1 MPTTTSSRLG
11 SNALTSV
18 DGLGRL
24 RDLRLL
30 TLQHNQIASLGR
42 EIAGLRK
49 LQTLRLDSNK
59 LQSPVAGLPASLVEL
74 DISGNGLT
82 SLAGVEA
89 APKLT
94 TLKVSACTRTHS
106 TRRHSTHRTE
116 KHTYAAAHTHTV
128 AHARRCAHA
137 HIHTRTR
144 TLFTPQFQ
152 LLANLFIS
160 RPHLLHASHRQATM
174 SSRH

>member
-1 MPTTTSSRLG
+1 MPTMTSSRLG
-11 SNALTSV
+11 SNALTNV

-94 TLKVSACTRTHS
+94 TLKVSALARRQHTQTQHTQSRKAHLRSRTHACSRTRTHVR
-106 TRRHSTHRTE
+106 TCAHSHS
-116 KHTYAAAHTHTV
+116 HSHTHPPT
-128 AHARRCAHA
+128 
-137 HIHTRTR
+137 
-144 TLFTPQFQ
+144 
-152 LLANLFIS
+152 IS
-160 RPHLLHASHRQATM
+160 TAC
-174 SSRH
+174 